1 MCSVSQLVLFFFLI
15 FFILNAVQNETWQF
29 DAQQGKKSFIPYHVG
44 CVVYTYVYT
53 CGTCPIQN
61 KTVFFLLEKWNGN
74 MENIWKCDFS
84 KIVGNLKIP

>member
-44 CVVYTYVYT
+44 CVVYT
-53 CGTCPIQN
+53 
-61 KTVFFLLEKWNGN
+61 
-74 MENIWKCDFS
+74 
-84 KIVGNLKIP
+84 